1 MISRL
6 SRLALLL
13 WTGDRPA
20 DLSIRDCYTRI
31 LAQPEDG
38 YRRAHTRRYEGDPTT
53 PDQWPLAS
61 LRYHATAPLVA
72 HDERHSEKRTPHARD
87 SY

>member
-1 MISRL
+1 MTSLL
-6 SRLALLL
+6 SRL

-20 DLSIRDCYTRI
+20 ELSIRDCYTRI
-31 LAQPEDG
+31 LALPEDG
-38 YRRAHTRRYEGDPTT
+38 YRRAHTRRYEGDPAT

-72 HDERHSEKRTPHARD
+72 HDERHPERTPHAHG